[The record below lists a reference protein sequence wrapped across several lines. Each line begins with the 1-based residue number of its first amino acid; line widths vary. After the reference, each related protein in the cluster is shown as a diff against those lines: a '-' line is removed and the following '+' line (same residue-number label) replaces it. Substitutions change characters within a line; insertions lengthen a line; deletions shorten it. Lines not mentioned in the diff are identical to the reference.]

1 MPPQRKASAG
11 TAGVAA
17 PGSGGEGLVLRT
29 PQAIGSPWSV
39 EAGGVRAAAAEEESL

>member
-1 MPPQRKASAG
+1 
-11 TAGVAA
+11 
-17 PGSGGEGLVLRT
+17 LVLRT